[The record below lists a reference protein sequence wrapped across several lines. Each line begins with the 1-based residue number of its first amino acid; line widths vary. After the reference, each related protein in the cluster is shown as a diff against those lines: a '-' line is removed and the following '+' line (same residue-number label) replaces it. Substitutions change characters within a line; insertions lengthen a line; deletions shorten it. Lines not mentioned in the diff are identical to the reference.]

1 MNIATLIG
9 IVLGLGLVFGSI
21 YHEAGTLD
29 YFLNLPGFAI
39 VFGGTLAAT
48 FVSYP
53 IHDVFSVFRNIF
65 LVMKREPP
73 RLQIFIRHILYL
85 VKTAK
90 SEPMKD
96 LEKEIPY
103 IGNLFLKDAVQ
114 MLADGYAVD
123 EINEIL
129 EERITYK
136 MERETA
142 EADVF
147 RSMARFAPAFGMVGT
162 LIGLILLL
170 VNLSATGLD
179 NLGSG
184 MALALVTTFYGV
196 LLSNLLFK
204 PFAIKLE
211 RRTKEQILMMQ
222 MIKDSMIM
230 IAEQWSPGMVEDYL
244 NSFIKPGERRRPLRK
259 Y

>member
-1 MNIATLIG
+1 MNIATIIG

-29 YFLNLPGFAI
+29 YFLNLPGLAI
-39 VFGGTLAAT
+39 VIGGTLAAT

-53 IHDVFSVFRNIF
+53 IFDVFSVFKNIF

-73 RLQIFIRHILYL
+73 RLQIFIRHVLYL

-90 SEPMKD
+90 AEPAKD

-114 MLADGYAVD
+114 MLADGYSVN

-129 EERITYK
+129 DERINYK
-136 MERETA
+136 LERETP

-147 RSMARFAPAFGMVGT
+147 RSMAKFAPAFGMIGT
-162 LIGLILLL
+162 LIGLI
-170 VNLSATGLD
+170 
-179 NLGSG
+179 
-184 MALALVTTFYGV
+184 TTFYGV
-196 LLSNLLFK
+196 LISNLVFK

-211 RRTKEQILMMQ
+211 RRTKEQILMLQ

-244 NSFIKPGERRRPLRK
+244 NSFIKPGQRRNIPK
-259 Y
+259 KKF